1 MKNLLFTIIQR
12 LIINAMYM
20 FIHSE
25 DDSEHTIMRIKTS
38 APKHQ
43 LSISLTAC
51 THKFI
56 CLRVRHK
63 MLIRCA
69 VENLNNS

>member
-25 DDSEHTIMRIKTS
+25 EDSEHTIMRIKTS

-43 LSISLTAC
+43 QYKLKRLYTQIYLSS
-51 THKFI
+51 
-56 CLRVRHK
+56 R
-63 MLIRCA
+63 
-69 VENLNNS
+69 SS